1 VEQDSSAVKPLPKK
15 FKRGGYYF
23 TQLKREGPFALYF
36 QSSSE
41 AAKEPSAEN
50 DKSAYEIIRVR
61 VIPARAAFGK
71 DIGAYE
77 RYPSD
82 EEWGTFGWTAIGRE
96 AAEKKFEDVKQKF
109 GGKSDDEVVDV
120 AIESC
125 IVGPETGKLIKSYF
139 FDEASYIFDKTKFV
153 AKR

>member
-1 VEQDSSAVKPLPKK
+1 MELDQASVRPLPKK
-15 FKRGGYYF
+15 FKRGSYYY

-41 AAKEPSAEN
+41 TASPPDGN
-50 DKSAYEIIRVR
+50 DKSAYEIVRTR

-71 DIGAYE
+71 DIGSYE

-82 EEWGTFGWTAIGRE
+82 EEWGTFGWTSIGRE

-109 GGKSDDEVVDV
+109 GGKTDDEVVDAAV
-120 AIESC
+120 ESC
-125 IVGPETGKLIKSYF
+125 VLGPECGKLIKSYF
-139 FDEASYIFDKTKFV
+139 FDEARYIFDKTKFV